1 MIWEDE
7 RTIAFVDSRQANPGH
22 ALVVPRAH
30 VRDARELD
38 AETGA
43 ALMDTLVR
51 VLRAVDRAFPNKGL
65 SVWHSIGPAA
75 FQEVPHLHLHVIP
88 RRENDGLLR
97 VYPADPE
104 DADEE
109 TRTHVARRIRDCL

>member
-104 DADEE
+104 DSDEE